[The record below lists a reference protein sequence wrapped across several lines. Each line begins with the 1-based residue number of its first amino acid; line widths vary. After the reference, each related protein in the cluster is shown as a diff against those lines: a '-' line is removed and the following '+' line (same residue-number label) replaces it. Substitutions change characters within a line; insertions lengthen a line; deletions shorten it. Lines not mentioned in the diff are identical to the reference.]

1 MYASEALQLRP
12 GRQEQLILRRAR
24 HHVMEVP
31 TTHWQLA
38 DNSSLLLPW
47 LGGDGLVVR
56 THYYHV
62 GSREL
67 RSPSI
72 QLLNKFRRGRND
84 AGLLRVQLSSLHGLA
99 FFYQLFATTPSYRS
113 RGLVAIRAAIA
124 RAIAGSIPR
133 LSAFGFR
140 LSAFGFR

>member
-1 MYASEALQLRP
+1 M
-12 GRQEQLILRRAR
+12 
-24 HHVMEVP
+24 
-31 TTHWQLA
+31 
-38 DNSSLLLPW
+38 
-47 LGGDGLVVR
+47 VR

-72 QLLNKFRRGRND
+72 GLQLLNKFRRGRND

-99 FFYQLFATTPSYRS
+99 FLYQLFATTPSYRS

-140 LSAFGFR
+140 LSAFGFRLSAFGFR

>member
-1 MYASEALQLRP
+1 M
-12 GRQEQLILRRAR
+12 
-24 HHVMEVP
+24 
-31 TTHWQLA
+31 
-38 DNSSLLLPW
+38 
-47 LGGDGLVVR
+47 VR

-113 RGLVAIRAAIA
+113 RGLVAIRA
-124 RAIAGSIPR
+124 IAGSIPR

-140 LSAFGFR
+140 LSVTW